1 MYINLANIDFGGEG
15 GKKAV
20 LQETTIESLLTE
32 TTKVVTPPEGVDGFN
47 KVTVTHAPV
56 ETLTEATITSNGETT
71 ITPSAGFDATFGV
84 KVNVDIPTG
93 GKCLIGGPEWF
104 DQIEK
109 YSVLIYN
116 GDVYAYVNKYPSLGY
131 GEGIVPKFD
140 AGGNQITDSTG
151 NIVYEK
157 FVPICI
163 ADYDS
168 LYNNDPNQLYTI
180 EEETSLTPSTFKYI
194 RSHNTIRTFDF
205 YNNEYYV
212 EPIFFPIAI
221 CVYSDYSIWGVE
233 EGSGDEYSCVMIWDF
248 IGLGTHENPI
258 TFSNVNIPR
267 GISQFQESLCNT
279 SKTEFG
285 GWVKCDENF
294 YSNAIDS
301 DYNIL
306 TNTYATEVN
315 IIISNKYGSNL
326 YTPGLPRFIKT
337 IKAVEIEDGNSNI
350 RLDGFFYGLNHL
362 TAIPI
367 CDFKNITSADNI
379 LDECTALTTLGGFTG
394 LKVNLNLSYSP
405 LLTHD
410 SLLNVINEA
419 ADVTASPKTLT
430 LGATNLAKLTDQEKA
445 IATSKGWT
453 LK

>member
-15 GKKAV
+15 GSKAV

-71 ITPSAGFDATFGV
+71 ITPSNGYDATFGV
-84 KVNVDIPTG
+84 KVSVDVPTG

-109 YSVLIYN
+109 YSVLLNN
-116 GDVYAYVNKYPSLGY
+116 GDIYAYVNKCPSLGY

-151 NIVYEK
+151 NTVYEK

-163 ADYDS
+163 TDYDS
-168 LYNNDPNQLYTI
+168 LYQNDPNQLYTI
-180 EEETSLTPSTFKYI
+180 EEQTSLTPNIFKYI
-194 RSHNTIRTFDF
+194 RNHNTIRTFDF

-221 CVYSDYSIWGVE
+221 RVYGGYSVWGVE
-233 EGSGDEYSCVMIWDF
+233 KSNYDGYSCVMIWDF
-248 IGLGTHENPI
+248 EGLGTHENPI
-258 TFSNVNIPR
+258 TFSPVNIPR
-267 GISQFQESLCNT
+267 GISKFQESLCNE

-285 GWVKCDENF
+285 GWVKCNENF
-294 YSNAIDS
+294 YSDSIDS
-301 DYNIL
+301 DCNIL
-306 TNTYATEVN
+306 TNTYVTEVN

-326 YTPGLPRFIKT
+326 YTPGLPRFIKA

-350 RLDGFFYGLNHL
+350 QLNGFFYGLDHL

-367 CDFKNITSADNI
+367 CDFKNITSADDM
-379 LDECTALTTLGGFTG
+379 LDDCTSLTTLGGFTG
-394 LKVNLNLSYSP
+394 LKVSLNLSYSP

-445 IATSKGWT
+445 IATNKGWT